1 MKADFH
7 QKAGTGTELEAHL
20 SLDLLKGTMSGTHF
34 LGDDWRIQPDQD
46 WVSLTLKAS
55 TKGEVFPTG
64 SSQMRF
70 KNQLTCRQIVGVTD
84 TNGDPFKASL
94 QRGRQQELPKP
105 EL

>member
-1 MKADFH
+1 M
-7 QKAGTGTELEAHL
+7 
-20 SLDLLKGTMSGTHF
+20 
-34 LGDDWRIQPDQD
+34 
-46 WVSLTLKAS
+46 SLTLKAK